1 MNPETEDEVYV
12 PGLKQELISYV
23 LTLLPS
29 FLVPIVSVTSLP
41 EDSLL
46 GPILLM
52 VIMVTSFVVAPFF
65 LLFNVYLI
73 TLKRTRPF
81 VVRLLL
87 SAAQMVFVIM
97 MYGRQ

>member
-29 FLVPIVSVTSLP
+29 FLIPIVSVTSLP

-52 VIMVTSFVVAPFF
+52 VIMVTTFVVAPFF
-65 LLFNVYLI
+65 LLFNIYAI
-73 TLKRTRPF
+73 MLKRTRPF

-87 SAAQMVFVIM
+87 SAAQMVYLIKVFT
-97 MYGRQ
+97 Q